1 MWTTKKKVTVKAK
14 APAVKL
20 VSPRLPVTAKI
31 EQLEAKVWVNWLEYS
46 WDALFYKVNEL
57 IDALNK

>member
-1 MWTTKKKVTVKAK
+1 MWTTKKKTTATVK

-20 VSPRLPVTAKI
+20 VTPKIVKTKI

>member
-14 APAVKL
+14 APAVK
-20 VSPRLPVTAKI
+20 VIKPKI